1 MTANERGRIEV
12 RLAAAR
18 KANDDLDLRAPV
30 ESVGARRRENRSLA
44 IITSLVR
51 PAASHR
57 HH

>member
-30 ESVGARRRENRSLA
+30 ESVGARRRESRSRA
-44 IITSLVR
+44 IIMSLMR
-51 PAASHR
+51 LAPSHR